1 MPPPWSRTITARSF
15 SPMVGTSSC
24 WFEKVAELRL
34 QVALGELGSNSRTP
48 LLNDVTNAQYAPGRN
63 GRSSHL
69 IFVRGGR
76 LAAHRFDDKE
86 LKLTGSEVT
95 LADDVGVTLGGGLGD
110 FSVSAAGVLAYR
122 RAAAGPQADMA
133 WYDRTGAKV
142 GTIGDRRGHPRN
154 IIRISPSGKSAV
166 FTRQGPTTQEVW
178 IADVVSGHTEQL
190 TPNGRSPVWSPD
202 ESEIVFLR
210 QDENDSGDRPTYTVY
225 RKKVDGGAETPVWTR
240 DGIVAINDWSGDGQ
254 YLLLTTYETTTTRL
268 EHWLLREPLNPS
280 ATREPVRFE
289 MGGRYHPSFV
299 PSEGPPLA
307 ITTDGV
313 IVHGMPGEKPG
324 PWRVGNEDAFHARWR
339 RDGLELF
346 FHDEG
351 YLQVVERIDPATDF
365 RFRGQPQRLFP
376 LPFAFQIAQGQA
388 ATGWDVTLDGQRF
401 LVVNPPPDLPGS
413 IQIVT
418 NWDVE

>member
-1 MPPPWSRTITARSF
+1 
-15 SPMVGTSSC
+15 
-24 WFEKVAELRL
+24 
-34 QVALGELGSNSRTP
+34 VALGELGSSSRTP
-48 LLNDVTNAQYAPGRN
+48 LLNDVTNAHYAPGRN

-69 IFVRGGR
+69 IYVRGGR
-76 LAAHRFDDKE
+76 LVAHPFDDKE

-95 LADDVGVTLGGGLGD
+95 LAEDVGVTLGGGLGD

-122 RAAAGPQADMA
+122 RAAAGSQADMA
-133 WYDRTGAKV
+133 WYDRNGEKV

-154 IIRISPSGKSAV
+154 VIRISSSGKSAV

-178 IADVVSGHTEQL
+178 IADVGSGHTEQL

-210 QDENDSGDRPTYTVY
+210 QDETDSADRPTYTIY
-225 RKKVDGGAETPVWTR
+225 RKKLDGGAEVPVWTR

-254 YLLLTTYETTTTRL
+254 YLLLTTYETTTSRL

-280 ATREPVRFE
+280 ATREPVRLE
-289 MGGRYHPSFV
+289 TGGRYHPSFV

-307 ITTDGV
+307 ISTDGV
-313 IVHGMPGEKPG
+313 MVFGMPGEKPG
-324 PWRVGNEDAFHARWR
+324 PWRVGGEGAFHARWR
-339 RDGLELF
+339 RNGLELF

-351 YLQVVERIDPATDF
+351 YLQVIERIDSATDF

-388 ATGWDVTLDGQRF
+388 ATGWDVTPDGQRF
-401 LVVNPPPDLPGS
+401 LVVNPPPDTPAS